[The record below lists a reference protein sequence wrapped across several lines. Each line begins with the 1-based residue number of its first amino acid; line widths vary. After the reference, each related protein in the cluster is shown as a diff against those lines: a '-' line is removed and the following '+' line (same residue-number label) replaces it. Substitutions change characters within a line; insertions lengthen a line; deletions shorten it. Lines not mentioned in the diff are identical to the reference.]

1 MADRPI
7 AGVIFDLDGL
17 LVDSEPIWRQA
28 EIEIFDDLGLELTD
42 DDVRETMGLRIDEA
56 VRHWWE
62 RFPWTGPAPAEVAA
76 RITARVVELIT
87 VGGRPMPG
95 ALESVAFCVRETI
108 PVAVCSGSSEAVMVA
123 TLRRLGL
130 EADIVAWHSAEFEP
144 YGKPHPGAY
153 LTTAAK
159 LGLDPLDCL
168 AVEDSFNG
176 AIAAKAARMRVVVVP
191 EAATRDS
198 PRWGFCDAHLE
209 SLEDFGPDLLS
220 RLSGTDPPR

>member
-1 MADRPI
+1 LADRPI

-28 EIEIFDDLGLELTD
+28 EIEIFGDLGLELTD

-62 RFPWTGPAPAEVAA
+62 RFPWTGPTPADVATRTTA
-76 RITARVVELIT
+76 RVAELITAR
-87 VGGRPMPG
+87 GRPMPG
-95 ALESVAFCVRETI
+95 ALEAVTLCVREGI
-108 PVAVCSGSSEAVMVA
+108 PVAVCSGSSEVVMVA
-123 TLRRLGL
+123 ALRRLGL
-130 EADIVAWHSAEFEP
+130 ESDIAAWHSAEFETS
-144 YGKPHPGAY
+144 GKPHPAAY

-176 AIAAKAARMRVVVVP
+176 AIAAKAARMRVIVVP

-198 PRWGFCDAHLE
+198 PRWGFCDARLD
-209 SLEDFGPDLLS
+209 SLEEFGPDLLG
-220 RLSGTDPPR
+220 RLSGADSAG

>member
-1 MADRPI
+1 LADRPI

-17 LVDSEPIWRQA
+17 LIDSEPIWRQA
-28 EIEIFDDLGLELTD
+28 EIEIFGHLGLELTD

-62 RFPWTGPAPAEVAA
+62 RFPWAAPAPAEVAA
-76 RITARVVELIT
+76 RITARVAEL
-87 VGGRPMPG
+87 VAAEGRPMPG
-95 ALESVAFCVRETI
+95 ALEAVSLCVRALI
-108 PVAVCSGSSEAVMVA
+108 PVAVCSGSSEVVMVA
-123 TLRRLGL
+123 ALRRLGL
-130 EADIVAWHSAEFEP
+130 ESDIAAWHSAEFEA

-191 EAATRDS
+191 EPATRAS
-198 PRWGFCDAHLE
+198 PRWGFCDACID
-209 SLEDFGPDLLS
+209 SLEEFGPDLLG
-220 RLSGTDPPR
+220 RLSGADSSI